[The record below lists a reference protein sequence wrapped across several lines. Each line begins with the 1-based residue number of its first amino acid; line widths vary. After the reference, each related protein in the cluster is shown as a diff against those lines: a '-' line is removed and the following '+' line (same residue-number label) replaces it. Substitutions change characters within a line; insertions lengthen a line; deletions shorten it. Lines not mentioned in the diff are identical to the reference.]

1 MNLQLLEFLET
12 SSSMS
17 KSSEQYRS
25 LTPIQV
31 KAIQSMFR
39 YYDLDLNGKITR
51 ERAQKILSR
60 IGVEHINVG
69 LLHHIVNL
77 KELLEFIDHHL
88 PDPDPPLQSELI
100 SFVRLVAK
108 PIEISQGIGDKK
120 SAVVMSNMNYVRP
133 KNIID
138 FYESTDQ
145 PIPNSEGV
153 VNHLIT
159 SMVDWDDCNEVPS
172 VTPAV
177 FMRDLT
183 KFAKKTN
190 ALRDFI

>member
-1 MNLQLLEFLET
+1 
-12 SSSMS
+12 MS
-17 KSSEQYRS
+17 KSNDQYQS

-39 YYDLDLNGKITR
+39 YYDLDLTGKITR

-60 IGVEHINVG
+60 IGVESINVG

-108 PIEISQGIGDKK
+108 PIEVSQSSVGTDKTK
-120 SAVVMSNMNYVRP
+120 NVVMSNMNYIRP
-133 KNIID
+133 KNILD

-153 VNHLIT
+153 VNHLVT
-159 SMVDWDDCNEVPS
+159 SMVDWDDCSDIPS